1 MYGSVLNYDISETL
15 QNLFRKFKDGKTM
28 QLYNNE
34 IKGIAAIDWKEFPQA
49 LIVSEESFQCGL
61 IADRLTEIKSLLELF
76 AK

>member
-1 MYGSVLNYDISETL
+1 MYGGVLNYDISETL

-34 IKGIAAIDWKEFPQA
+34 IKGIAAIDWKKFPQA
-49 LIVSEESFQCGL
+49 LIASEKSFQCGL